1 MSAGLEQGRARRSAR
16 PPEFERV
23 DWGIIDQ
30 RLAARRRKVERW
42 AARAEYA
49 IMAAFAVWLVIAAP
63 AFFKSLFVGLAL
75 AATGALQ

>member
-1 MSAGLEQGRARRSAR
+1 MSPGLKQRSGRPTKL
-16 PPEFERV
+16 PPEFEGV
-23 DWGIIDQ
+23 DWGIIGQ
-30 RLAARRRKVERW
+30 RLEARRRSIHRI

-49 IMAAFAVWLVIAAP
+49 IMAAFAAWLVIAAP